1 MLQTDCKSKN
11 MALLSGHLTFDVSHH
26 PQAQSEVAKSMISR
40 LKLDVKTFA
49 DRENTA
55 SVPRLCF
62 LLDSDCE
69 ELVMDPMG
77 AKMAE
82 AEKTLKAI
90 VDSLFVA
97 AAK

>member
-1 MLQTDCKSKN
+1 MLQTDRKSKN

-40 LKLDVKTFA
+40 LELDMKTFA

-55 SVPRLCF
+55 SEPRLLF

-69 ELVMDPMG
+69 ELVTDPMG

>member
-1 MLQTDCKSKN
+1 M
-11 MALLSGHLTFDVSHH
+11 
-26 PQAQSEVAKSMISR
+26 
-40 LKLDVKTFA
+40 KTFA

-55 SVPRLCF
+55 SEPRLRF

-69 ELVMDPMG
+69 ELVTDPMG

>member
-1 MLQTDCKSKN
+1 M
-11 MALLSGHLTFDVSHH
+11 
-26 PQAQSEVAKSMISR
+26 R
-40 LKLDVKTFA
+40 
-49 DRENTA
+49 
-55 SVPRLCF
+55 F

-69 ELVMDPMG
+69 ELVTDSMG

>member
-1 MLQTDCKSKN
+1 MNLDRKSKN

-26 PQAQSEVAKSMISR
+26 PQAQSEVAKSMICSTRIGHEDVCRSR
-40 LKLDVKTFA
+40 
-49 DRENTA
+49 NTA
-55 SVPRLCF
+55 SEPRLRF

-69 ELVMDPMG
+69 ELVTDPMG